1 MSDATPVLAQVTPRI
16 VIITGMSGAGR
27 STASGVLE
35 DLGWFVIDNLPP
47 QLIGRVADLACQP
60 GSSVTEIGLVADS
73 RGREFFA
80 DLADTIDALRRDGLD
95 VQVLFLDADDDE
107 LVRRFEETRRRHPA
121 GSQFGVLDGI
131 RFEREQMQEL
141 REMADVIIDT
151 SDMNVHAL
159 RRRMVSLID
168 HPASAELRVAVTSF
182 GFKRGAPRDTDMLF
196 DVRFLANPHWQD
208 ALRPLTGK
216 DDPVKHYVLEQPETP
231 PFLRAVESVMDV
243 VVPASLREGKRY
255 LSIAVGCTGG
265 KHRSVVIAEEL
276 ARYLR
281 AQFDLPVDATHR
293 DLDCE

>member
-1 MSDATPVLAQVTPRI
+1 MSDAMPVLAQVTPRI

-216 DDPVKHYVLEQPETP
+216 DDPVKSYVLEQPETP

-281 AQFDLPVDATHR
+281 AEFDLPVDATHR

>member
-80 DLADTIDALRRDGLD
+80 NLADTIDALRRDGLD

>member
-159 RRRMVSLID
+159 RRRIVSLID

-293 DLDCE
+293 DLDSE